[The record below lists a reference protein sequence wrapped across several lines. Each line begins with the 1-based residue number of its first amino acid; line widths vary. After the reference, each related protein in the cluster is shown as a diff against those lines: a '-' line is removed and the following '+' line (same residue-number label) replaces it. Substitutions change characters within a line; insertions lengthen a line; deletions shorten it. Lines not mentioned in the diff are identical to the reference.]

1 MLELDELFI
10 TELANA
16 HFIATNDC
24 RLTVEDV
31 YDIDNQSEAI
41 YVKAGNNI
49 NDNTIVPAIPILK
62 YYTSS
67 ESVKDQ
73 IVFKTFFNTSEEA

>member
-16 HFIATNDC
+16 HFIASNNC
-24 RLTVEDV
+24 KLTIEDV
-31 YDIDNQSEAI
+31 YTIDNSTGAI

-49 NDNTIVPAIPILK
+49 NNNTVVPAIPILK
-62 YYTSS
+62 YYSA
-67 ESVKDQ
+67 D
-73 IVFKTFFNTSEEA
+73 